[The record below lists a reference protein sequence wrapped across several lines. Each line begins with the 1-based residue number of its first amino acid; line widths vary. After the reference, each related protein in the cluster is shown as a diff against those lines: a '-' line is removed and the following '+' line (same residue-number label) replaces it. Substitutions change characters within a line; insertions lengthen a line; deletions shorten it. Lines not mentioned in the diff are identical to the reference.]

1 MPCGIYLLVSA
12 GAIYLSTL
20 VDVASMKAW
29 LGLFLVAAA
38 IYFIFFSERIPFVS
52 GSSSALT
59 FADLPGFIMKEKPIS
74 NEAKIAIKRT
84 ALIVFFKIL
93 FIIIL

>member
-1 MPCGIYLLVSA
+1 MLLPDFQRYKRA
-12 GAIYLSTL
+12 
-20 VDVASMKAW
+20 VALAVPEKNH
-29 LGLFLVAAA
+29 VN
-38 IYFIFFSERIPFVS
+38 RIL
-52 GSSSALT
+52 SSALT

-74 NEAKIAIKRT
+74 NEARIAIKRT